1 MDEILRHT
9 ASINDQMARYGVQ
22 FGLYK
27 DGQFLER
34 LFPFDPIPRILEKE
48 EFAKLEKGLAQRV
61 RALNAFTAAG
71 GEPDITSE
79 L

>member
-1 MDEILRHT
+1 MMDEILRHT

-34 LFPFDPIPRILEKE
+34 LFPFDPIPRILKKE
-48 EFAKLEKGLAQRV
+48 EFGKFEKGLA
-61 RALNAFTAAG
+61 
-71 GEPDITSE
+71 
-79 L
+79 

>member
-1 MDEILRHT
+1 MMDEILHHT

-34 LFPFDPIPRILEKE
+34 LFPFDPIPRILKKRNSESSRR
-48 EFAKLEKGLAQRV
+48 GLPSVSGR
-61 RALNAFTAAG
+61 
-71 GEPDITSE
+71 
-79 L
+79 

>member
-34 LFPFDPIPRILEKE
+34 LFPFDPIPRILRKE
-48 EFAKLEKGLAQRV
+48 EFGKLEKGLA
-61 RALNAFTAAG
+61 
-71 GEPDITSE
+71 
-79 L
+79 